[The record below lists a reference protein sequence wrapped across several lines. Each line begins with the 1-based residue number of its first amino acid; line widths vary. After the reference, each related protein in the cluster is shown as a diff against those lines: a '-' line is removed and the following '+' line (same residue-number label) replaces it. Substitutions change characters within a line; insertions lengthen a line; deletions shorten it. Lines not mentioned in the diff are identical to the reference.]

1 MAAKQIAFDQ
11 EAREAMRRGIG
22 KLARAVKVTLG
33 PKGRNVI
40 LQKSF
45 GSPTVTKDGVT
56 VAKEIDLPDHYENMG
71 ARMVREVASKTS
83 DVAGD
88 GTTTATVLAEA
99 IFNEGLR
106 AVVSGINPMLMKRG
120 IEKAVEDV
128 TAKLREMKK
137 DVKSKKD
144 LEAVATVASNNDTEI
159 GRIIAEAME
168 KVGKDGVITVEEG
181 KALETTHEFVEGM
194 QFDRGYLS
202 PYFVTDPQKMEVEL
216 EDPYILIYEKKI
228 SSNKDLV
235 PVLERVLNTGKPILI
250 ISEEVEGEALATLVI
265 NRLRGT
271 FKCAAVKAP
280 GYGDRRKAMLE
291 DIAILTG
298 GQAVFEDLGTQLE
311 SVQLNQ
317 LGRAKK
323 VKIDKD
329 NTTIIEGAGKKQ
341 AIQGRVQLIQREL
354 EKSTS
359 DYDKEK
365 LSERIAKL
373 SGGVAKINVRDPR
386 GRPGRHPARRRRGPA
401 AGLARPQA
409 VRPDR
414 RREARL
420 RHRRARLPVADRAD
434 RAKRGRERRG
444 GRQQGAREQVAE
456 LRLRRPPGPVLRH
469 GQGRHHRPDQ
479 GGPQRPA
486 ERGQCGHAAA
496 DQRRPRRRHAQGGE
510 EGRRRRR
517 RRLRGHVLITA
528 AARKERQRAVP
539 HRGRPLLFREARG
552 GYCAIGTGSFGKG

>member
-11 EAREAMRRGIG
+11 EARDAMRKGVA

-56 VAKEIDLPDHYENMG
+56 VAKEIELEDKYENMG
-71 ARMVREVASKTS
+71 AQMVKEVASKTS

-106 AVVSGINPMLMKRG
+106 AVVSGVNPMLMKRG
-120 IEKAVEDV
+120 IEKAVDDIVE
-128 TAKLREMKK
+128 KLKK
-137 DVKSKKD
+137 MSIPVKSKKD

-202 PYFVTDPQKMEVEL
+202 PYFVTDPQKMECEL

-235 PVLERVLNTGKPILI
+235 PVLERVLNTSKPILI
-250 ISEEVEGEALATLVI
+250 LCEEVEGEALATLVVNKI
-265 NRLRGT
+265 RGV

-298 GQAVFEDLGTQLE
+298 GKAIFEDLGIQLE
-311 SVQLNQ
+311 NVSLKD

-329 NTTIIEGAGKKQ
+329 NTTVIEGAGKKD
-341 AIQGRVQLIQREL
+341 AIKGRVGLIQREL
-354 EKSTS
+354 DKTTS
-359 DYDKEK
+359 DYDREK

-373 SGGVAKINVRDPR
+373 SGGAATINV
-386 GRPGRHPARRRRGPA
+386 GR
-401 AGLARPQA
+401 
-409 VRPDR
+409 
-414 RREARL
+414 
-420 RHRRARLPVADRAD
+420 
-434 RAKRGRERRG
+434 
-444 GRQQGAREQVAE
+444 
-456 LRLRRPPGPVLRH
+456 
-469 GQGRHHRPDQ
+469 
-479 GGPQRPA
+479 
-486 ERGQCGHAAA
+486 
-496 DQRRPRRRHAQGGE
+496 
-510 EGRRRRR
+510 
-517 RRLRGHVLITA
+517 
-528 AARKERQRAVP
+528 
-539 HRGRPLLFREARG
+539 
-552 GYCAIGTGSFGKG
+552 